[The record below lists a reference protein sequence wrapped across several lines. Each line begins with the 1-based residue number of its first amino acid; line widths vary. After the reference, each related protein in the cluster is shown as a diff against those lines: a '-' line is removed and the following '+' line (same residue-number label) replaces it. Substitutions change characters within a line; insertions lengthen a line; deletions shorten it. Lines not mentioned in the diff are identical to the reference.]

1 MPLGNSNIQNR
12 KVSVP
17 WFCQN
22 SPWTTCP
29 PTLGWLQRL
38 YPSCWTGQR
47 VSWEEPQVQ
56 LKSTAIWPA
65 VGIVLEPPS
74 SVTKSWAFLKSPK
87 SSDQQSI
94 QQCHISNMFK
104 LNKQET
110 TGLQDLLKTKQ
121 TIWPLSILDGLELGL
136 NKFSSL
142 RTQEICHWE
151 VSPCIHAKLD
161 EWLDYIPWIIH
172 THPY

>member
-1 MPLGNSNIQNR
+1 
-12 KVSVP
+12 
-17 WFCQN
+17 
-22 SPWTTCP
+22 
-29 PTLGWLQRL
+29 
-38 YPSCWTGQR
+38 
-47 VSWEEPQVQ
+47 
-56 LKSTAIWPA
+56 
-65 VGIVLEPPS
+65 
-74 SVTKSWAFLKSPK
+74 
-87 SSDQQSI
+87 
-94 QQCHISNMFK
+94 MFK

-161 EWLDYIPWIIH
+161 E
-172 THPY
+172 